1 MLPSALRH
9 TNGRVPVATEEL
21 MSLTPEEKS
30 KKLQE
35 LVDSEGH
42 PDLASLLQA
51 CIADS
56 VSPGICTKPDCNYTT
71 EIEPDQR
78 RGYCEACGG
87 QTVQSA
93 LVLAG
98 II

>member
-1 MLPSALRH
+1 
-9 TNGRVPVATEEL
+9 
-21 MSLTPEEKS
+21 MSLTPEEKAT
-30 KKLQE
+30 KLRK
-35 LVDSEGH
+35 LVESEGYSSL
-42 PDLASLLQA
+42 DALLQA

-56 VSPGICTKPDCNYTT
+56 VSPGICIRPDCDYTT

-78 RGYCEACGG
+78 CGYCEACGG

>member
-1 MLPSALRH
+1 
-9 TNGRVPVATEEL
+9 
-21 MSLTPEEKS
+21 MSLIPQEKS
-30 KKLQE
+30 RKLQE
-35 LVDSEGH
+35 LVASEGY
-42 PDLASLLQA
+42 PDLESLLFA

-56 VSPGICTKPDCNYTT
+56 VSPGICTMPDCNYTT

-93 LVLAG
+93 LVLAD

>member
-1 MLPSALRH
+1 
-9 TNGRVPVATEEL
+9 
-21 MSLTPEEKS
+21 MSLTQEEKS
-30 KKLQE
+30 AKLRK
-35 LVDSEGH
+35 LVESEGY
-42 PDLASLLQA
+42 PNLEALLQA

-56 VSPGICTKPDCNYTT
+56 VSPGICVRPECDYTT
-71 EIEPDQR
+71 EIEPDQH

>member
-1 MLPSALRH
+1 
-9 TNGRVPVATEEL
+9 
-21 MSLTPEEKS
+21 MSLTPQEKA
-30 KKLQE
+30 KKLQD
-35 LVDSEGH
+35 LVESEGY
-42 PDLASLLQA
+42 PNLEALLVA

-71 EIEPDQR
+71 EIEPDR
-78 RGYCEACGG
+78 RHGYCEACGG

-93 LVLAG
+93 LVLAN

>member
-1 MLPSALRH
+1 
-9 TNGRVPVATEEL
+9 
-21 MSLTPEEKS
+21 MSLSAEEKS
-30 KKLQE
+30 KKLRH
-35 LVDSEGH
+35 LVESEGY
-42 PDLASLLQA
+42 PDLEALLLA

-56 VSPGICTKPDCNYTT
+56 ISPGICTKPDCDYTT

-93 LVLAG
+93 LVLTG

>member
-1 MLPSALRH
+1 
-9 TNGRVPVATEEL
+9 
-21 MSLTPEEKS
+21 MSLTPEEKGG
-30 KKLQE
+30 KLRK
-35 LVDSEGH
+35 LVESEGY
-42 PDLASLLQA
+42 PNLDALLQA

-56 VSPGICTKPDCNYTT
+56 VSPGICVKPECDYTT

-78 RGYCEACGG
+78 GGYCEACGG

-98 II
+98 LI

>member
-1 MLPSALRH
+1 
-9 TNGRVPVATEEL
+9 
-21 MSLTPEEKS
+21 MSLTPAEKTA
-30 KKLQE
+30 KLRK
-35 LVDSEGH
+35 LVESEGY
-42 PDLASLLQA
+42 PNLEELLQA

-56 VSPGICTKPDCNYTT
+56 VSPGICIRPDCDYTT

-93 LVLAG
+93 LVLAE

>member
-1 MLPSALRH
+1 
-9 TNGRVPVATEEL
+9 
-21 MSLTPEEKS
+21 MSLTPQEKA

-35 LVDSEGH
+35 LVESEGY
-42 PDLASLLQA
+42 PNFEALLQA

-56 VSPGICTKPDCNYTT
+56 VSPGICTKPDCNHTT

-93 LVLAG
+93 LVLAN